1 MANKKRHYQRRHSR
15 GNALRR
21 LSIGL
26 MSAIAGGTAVLY
38 EVEKK
43 AAKRVKR
50 GAGAGSKKMRVV
62 LQDDDGHTVLTNV
75 FRGNVGQ
82 TIPLHLDLP
91 TDWEIAAGQVVPD
104 TYTFHKEGNSDL
116 LVKVQHLVTSG
127 TENKTIHRTITLIKP
142 DGTTATELQSV
153 TFERSIYT
161 NHAREKTTY
170 GRWDAS
176 SKELPAFTAPAFAGY
191 HPDKKV
197 AAVDVTPDSN
207 DLDET
212 IKYLA
217 D

>member
-1 MANKKRHYQRRHSR
+1 LATKKHYQRQHSR

-43 AAKRVKR
+43 AMKRVKQ
-50 GAGAGSKKMRVV
+50 ASGSGDKSMRVI
-62 LQDDDGHTVLTNV
+62 LQDDDGHIVLTNL

-91 TDWEIAAGQVVPD
+91 TDWEIKAGQVVPD
-104 TYTFHKEGNSDL
+104 TYTFHKDGNSDL
-116 LVKVQHLVTSG
+116 VVKVQHLVTSG
-127 TENKTIHRTITLIKP
+127 TEKKTIHRTITIEKP
-142 DGTTATELQSV
+142 GGHTETKLQSV
-153 TFERSIYT
+153 TFERDIYT

-170 GRWDAS
+170 GKWDAS
-176 SKELPAFTAPAFAGY
+176 SKELPAFEAPIITGY

-197 AAVDVTPDSN
+197 APVEVTPDSN
-207 DLDET
+207 DLTDT